1 MSELFEHGT
10 GFRVTDDAIAEW
22 CLTKIREAKADV
34 QRWSDFYADQMRK
47 VKEAADSRIAYFE
60 ALLEEYFES
69 VPHKATKTQESY
81 TLPSGKLIRKQQQP
95 KFDTDD
101 EALVPWLEQNFM
113 WQLVKTKKTVDWAA
127 LKKVVK
133 VDGDH
138 VVTDDGEIVPGV
150 TVTERPDEFKVE
162 VAE

>member
-1 MSELFEHGT
+1 MSELLDQDT
-10 GFRVTDDAIAEW
+10 GFHVKDDASAEW
-22 CLTKIREAKADV
+22 CLTKIKEEKADI
-34 QRWSDFYADQMRK
+34 QKWSDFYADQMRK

-60 ALLEEYFES
+60 AMLEEYFES

-81 TLPSGKLIRKQQQP
+81 TLPSGKLVRKQQQP

-101 EALVPWLEQNFM
+101 EALVPWLEMNFM
-113 WQLVKTKKTVDWAA
+113 GQLVKTKKTADWAA

-150 TVTERPDEFKVE
+150 TVTARPDEFKVE

>member
-1 MSELFEHGT
+1 MSELLEQDT
-10 GFRVTDDAIAEW
+10 VFRVKDDASAEW
-22 CLTKIREAKADV
+22 CLEKIKEAKADV
-34 QRWSDFYADQMRK
+34 QKWSEFYADQMRK
-47 VKEAADSRIAYFE
+47 VKEAADSSIAYFE
-60 ALLEEYFES
+60 AKLEEYFES

-81 TLPSGKLIRKQQQP
+81 TLPSGKLVRKQRPPQ
-95 KFDTDD
+95 FDTND

-113 WQLVKTKKTVDWAA
+113 GQLVKVRKTADWAA

-150 TVTERPDEFKVE
+150 TVTARPDEFKVE